1 MGEWSKVRVN
11 GLEGYVM
18 SKYLSDT
25 SSGSTL
31 YVRTN
36 TGRGL
41 NLRDLPSLEATSS
54 PASSRHGGDRSAAR
68 QRLVQGER

>member
-1 MGEWSKVRVN
+1 
-11 GLEGYVM
+11 M

-25 SSGSTL
+25 SSDSTL

-41 NLRDLPSLEATSS
+41 NLRDLPSLEGNIITSFKMCIRDRRMIWARRPSS
-54 PASSRHGGDRSAAR
+54 PSPRAGAPRA
-68 QRLVQGER
+68 